1 MKNEEIAKVLGENIR
16 SGREALGWSQAQLGS
31 KIKLDAS
38 RVSRVESGERT
49 VDTVV
54 LRSIAE
60 LFERP
65 MESFFRSETTGSSIV
80 LARQGV
86 SEDAGLSAMADWAE
100 ALQCDVIFAHN
111 EVKRLG

>member
-16 SGREALGWSQAQLGS
+16 SGREELGWSQAQLGS
-31 KIKLDAS
+31 KINLDAS
-38 RVSRVESGERT
+38 RVSRVESGERS

-60 LFERP
+60 LFGRP
-65 MESFFRSETTGSSIV
+65 MESFFRSEATSSSLV
-80 LARQGV
+80 LARQGI
-86 SEDAGLSAMADWAE
+86 SQDADLLAMVEWAE
-100 ALQCDVIFAHN
+100 ALHLDVMFAHN